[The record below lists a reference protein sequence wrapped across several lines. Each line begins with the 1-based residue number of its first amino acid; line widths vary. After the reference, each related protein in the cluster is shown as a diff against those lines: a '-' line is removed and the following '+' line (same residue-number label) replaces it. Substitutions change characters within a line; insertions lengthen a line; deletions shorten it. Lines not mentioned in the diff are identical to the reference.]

1 MKQLYTSLLVFGAV
15 LGATPAFAQA
25 PCTTTNATGCV
36 CATAG
41 QVDCDLLPDITI
53 SGYAI
58 LNYMGGPTEYSQ
70 SGNGAN
76 DGRLRVS
83 GSTPNIGKGAFT
95 VGSVNQWVCGVDTF
109 TNYNTAVAQCGNPTQ
124 LIKQK
129 IYHKNN
135 NTMTYSERW
144 AGGMTYHPTHGHM
157 HVDDW
162 ATFTLRTQTGDPN
175 PLNWP
180 IIGSGAKIGFCLMDY
195 GTCSNYN
202 GHCRDNNNNI
212 MLNGDFAN
220 WGLGGG
226 QYNCSPVEQ
235 GISVGHTDIYSE
247 NLDGMWINIPPGTCN
262 GNYYIVIEVDP
273 NNNFLEENEN
283 NNVAAVPFTLTQQ
296 VPNGQFVATATPSS
310 STNLCAGD
318 FVTLTAT
325 PGTSYLWSNGATTQS
340 IQATQAGTYTVT
352 VTAPCGT
359 DASDPITVTV
369 SNTAT
374 APSVTGDVVCNG
386 QAATLSVNSG
396 PATFEWYDAAVGG
409 NLVGS
414 GLSFTTPAL
423 FSTTDYYVQRV
434 ETTPGAQYNFG
445 AISPSIGSGAYHT
458 INTRYE
464 TFDALK
470 DIMLRSVLVDASTAG
485 NREIELRDGGGN
497 ILQATTVFVPQGQSR
512 VTLNFPVPM
521 GVDYQLGLSTNS
533 TTDLYRNDGGVNY
546 PYVINNV
553 AQITGSSAG
562 AQYYYFFYDWEVS
575 EADMVCAT
583 PRAQVT
589 ATVTPGPS
597 VSFSGLA
604 ATYTT
609 VDPIATLVGN
619 PAGGTFSGPGVS
631 GSTFSPALAGV
642 GTHVITYTFTD
653 QNGCIGTTD
662 ITTIV
667 SPGVSI
673 LNGVFA
679 SEPAVYPNP
688 NNGAFTLSFAVDKTH
703 DVQIRIL
710 SMTGQLVQQRNL
722 GAFAGTFM
730 ERFSLAGSAHGIYF
744 VEIELDGMK
753 YRSKVAYQ

>member
-1 MKQLYTSLLVFGAV
+1 MAGFVGVGTAQ
-15 LGATPAFAQA
+15 AQA
-25 PCTTTNATGCV
+25 PCTTTNATGCL
-36 CATAG
+36 CKTSG

-53 SGYAI
+53 SGWAI
-58 LNYMGGPTEYSQ
+58 TNYLGGPTEYSQ

-83 GSTPNIGKGAFT
+83 GSTPNIGHGAFT
-95 VGSVNQWVCGVDTF
+95 VGAVNQWVCGVDTF
-109 TNYNTAVAQCGNPTQ
+109 NNYNTAVAQCGNPTQ

-135 NTMTYSERW
+135 NTMSYSERW

-162 ATFTLRTQTGDPN
+162 ATFTLRTQTPDPN

-180 IIGSGAKIGFCLMDY
+180 IIGDGAKIGFCLMDY
-195 GTCSNYN
+195 GTCTNYN
-202 GHCRDNNNNI
+202 GHCRDNSNNI
-212 MLNGDFAN
+212 MLNGDFEN

-273 NNNFLEENEN
+273 NNNFLEEDET
-283 NNVAAVPFTLTQQ
+283 NNVAYVPFTLTQQ
-296 VPNGQFVATATPSS
+296 VPNGQYVAGITAAS
-310 STNLCAGD
+310 STSLCAGD
-318 FVTLTAT
+318 AVTLTAT
-325 PGTSYLWSNGATTQS
+325 PGNSYLWSNGATTQS
-340 IQATQAGTYTVT
+340 INATQAGSYTVT

-359 DASDPITVTV
+359 DVSDPVVITV

-374 APSVTGDVVCNG
+374 APSANGDVVCAG
-386 QAATLSVNSG
+386 QMATLSVNSG
-396 PATFEWYDAAVGG
+396 PDVFEWYDAPVGG

-414 GLSFTTPAL
+414 GLSFTTPQL
-423 FSTTDYYVQRV
+423 FSSTDYYVQRV
-434 ETTPGAQYNFG
+434 ATTPGQLYTVGPDPAM
-445 AISPSIGSGAYHT
+445 GSGAYHT
-458 INTRYE
+458 INTRYL
-464 TFDALK
+464 TFDADK
-470 DIMLRSVLVDASTAG
+470 DIVLKSVKVDASTAG
-485 NREIELRDGGGN
+485 NRDIELRDGGGN
-497 ILQATTVFVPQGQSR
+497 VLLTTTAFVPQGQSR
-512 VTLNFPVPM
+512 ITLNFAVPM
-521 GVDYQLGLSTNS
+521 GVDYQLGLGTNS
-533 TTDLYRNDGGVNY
+533 TTDLYRNDGGVTF
-546 PYVINNV
+546 PYSVNNV

-562 AQYYYFFYDWEVS
+562 GQFYYFFYDWEIS

-583 PRAQVT
+583 PRAT
-589 ATVTPGPS
+589 ASATVTPGPA
-597 VSFSGLA
+597 VTFTGLA
-604 ATYTT
+604 ANYTT
-609 VDPIATLVGN
+609 VDPMANLSGN

-631 GSTFSPALAGV
+631 GNTFSPALAGV
-642 GTHVITYTFTD
+642 GTHTITYTYTD
-653 QNGCIGTTD
+653 VNGCIGTTD

-688 NNGAFTLSFAVDKTH
+688 NSGEFTLSFAIDHTH
-703 DVQIRIL
+703 DVAIRIL
-710 SMTGQLVQQRNL
+710 STTGQLVQDRKL
-722 GAFAGTFM
+722 GTFSGTFN
-730 ERFSLAGSAHGIYF
+730 ERFNLSGAAHGIYF
-744 VEIELDGMK
+744 VELEVDGMK

>member
-1 MKQLYTSLLVFGAV
+1 M
-15 LGATPAFAQA
+15 AQA
-25 PCTTTNATGCV
+25 PCTTTNATGCL
-36 CATAG
+36 CKTSG

-53 SGYAI
+53 SGWAI
-58 LNYMGGPTEYSQ
+58 LNYLGGPTEYSQ
-70 SGNGAN
+70 AGNGVN
-76 DGRLRVS
+76 NGRLRVS
-83 GSTPNIGKGAFT
+83 GSTPNIGHGAFT
-95 VGSVNQWVCGVDTF
+95 VGAEQKWVCGVDTF
-109 TNYNTAVAQCGNPTQ
+109 TNYNSAVNQCGNPTQ

-135 NTMTYSERW
+135 GSMTYSERW

-162 ATFTLRTQTGDPN
+162 ATFTLRTQTSDPN

-180 IIGSGAKIGFCLMDY
+180 IVGSGAKIGFCLMDY

-202 GHCRDNNNNI
+202 GHCRDNSNNV
-212 MLNGDFAN
+212 MLNGDFEN

-262 GNYYIVIEVDP
+262 GNYYIVIHVDP

-296 VPNGQFVATATPSS
+296 VPNGQFAASVSASGPTS
-310 STNLCAGD
+310 LCAGD
-318 FVTLTAT
+318 AVTLTAT
-325 PGTSYLWSNGATTQS
+325 PGNSYLWSNGATTQS
-340 IQATQAGTYTVT
+340 IQATQAGSYTVT
-352 VTAPCGT
+352 VTAACGT
-359 DASDPITVTV
+359 DVSDPVTVTV

-374 APSVTGDVVCNG
+374 APSATGDVICAG
-386 QAATLSVNSG
+386 QTATLTVNSG
-396 PATFEWYDAAVGG
+396 PDVFEWYDAAVGG

-414 GLSFTTPAL
+414 GLSFGTPQLFNTT
-423 FSTTDYYVQRV
+423 SYYVQRLA
-434 ETTPGAQYNFG
+434 TTPGPQYNVG
-445 AISPSIGSGAYHT
+445 PLSPAIGSGAYHT
-458 INTRYE
+458 VNTRYL
-464 TFDALK
+464 TFDASK
-470 DIMLRSVLVDASTAG
+470 DIVLKSVMVDASTAG
-485 NREIELRDGGGN
+485 NREVELRDGGGN
-497 ILQATTVFVPQGQSR
+497 VLQTMNAFVPQGQSR
-512 VTLNFPVPM
+512 ITLNFPVPA

-533 TTDLYRNDGGVNY
+533 TADLYRNDAGANF
-546 PYVINNV
+546 PYVINSV

-562 AQYYYFFYDWEVS
+562 AQYYYFFYDWDIAET
-575 EADMVCAT
+575 DMVCAT

-597 VSFSGLA
+597 VSFTGLA
-604 ATYTT
+604 ATYTS

-631 GSTFSPALAGV
+631 GSTFSPSLAGV
-642 GTHVITYTFTD
+642 GTHTITYTYTD
-653 QNGCIGTTD
+653 VNGCIGTTD
-662 ITTIV
+662 ISTIV

-688 NNGAFTLSFAVDKTH
+688 NSGEFTLRFAMDKTH
-703 DVQIRIL
+703 DVEIRL
-710 SMTGQLVQQRNL
+710 YNMTGQLVQQRQL
-722 GAFAGTFM
+722 GGFAGTYN
-730 ERFSLAGSAHGIYF
+730 ERYSLVGSARGIYF
-744 VEIELDGMK
+744 VEMEIDGMK
-753 YRSKVAYQ
+753 YRTKVAYQ